1 MSDGTPFLRVA
12 ADRIGA
18 PGSPAK
24 MPFRATNAANW
35 SSIIRIG
42 AKMAVIRRRI
52 ARRAVSSHTQRAG
65 RVPYGESR
73 LSERYRTER
82 KCSSA
87 MESKTKHLEMI
98 QGVINRLSTN
108 SFLLKGWSVVLVSAL
123 FALSAGD
130 SNPAFIFLAY
140 IPALVFWGLDGYFL
154 SEERKFRKLYDRVRT
169 LDEPAI
175 DFSMDTTPV
184 TAEAGD
190 WWNATWSK
198 TLIPFHGVLILAI
211 IVVMAL
217 TIFSKGG

>member
-1 MSDGTPFLRVA
+1 
-12 ADRIGA
+12 
-18 PGSPAK
+18 
-24 MPFRATNAANW
+24 
-35 SSIIRIG
+35 
-42 AKMAVIRRRI
+42 
-52 ARRAVSSHTQRAG
+52 
-65 RVPYGESR
+65 
-73 LSERYRTER
+73 
-82 KCSSA
+82 

-98 QGVINRLSTN
+98 QGVTNRLSTN

-154 SEERKFRKLYDRVRT
+154 WEERKFRKLYDRVRT

-198 TLIPFHGVLILAI
+198 TLILFHGVLILAI